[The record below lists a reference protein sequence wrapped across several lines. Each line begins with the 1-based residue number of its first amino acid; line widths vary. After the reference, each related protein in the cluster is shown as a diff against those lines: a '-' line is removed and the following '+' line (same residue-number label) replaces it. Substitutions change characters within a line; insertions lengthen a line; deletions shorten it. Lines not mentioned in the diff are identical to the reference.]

1 MQQRKTYFAIAL
13 SILLVLG
20 FIATSAISY
29 FVAHDSLS
37 DQITGE
43 SLPLTSD
50 NIYSEIERDLLRSIL
65 ISSLMANDTFV
76 RDWTIGGE
84 VDPQAIQR
92 YLSEIQQEYDTTTA
106 FFVSETTRHY
116 YHPRGILKT
125 VTEDDP
131 DDAWYFRVREMRD
144 DYEINVDTDT
154 ADPSRLNIF
163 INYRVRGFDGNYLGA
178 TGIGL
183 AVDSVA
189 ELIATYERR
198 YGRTIYLVDREGD
211 VTLRGRDL
219 DGPDNIRDRP
229 GIDDV
234 ATQVLS
240 NPAVDTRARGEDGET
255 LYINSRL
262 IPELDWHLVVTQE
275 GLTGENRILNTL
287 MLNIGVALLLSALV
301 AAGGWYTVRGYHV
314 QLESMATTDELTGCA
329 NRQLFE
335 SLFDHVSRN
344 AQRRNQPMSL
354 ISFDADQ
361 FKPINDRYGHA
372 TGDIVLRTLT
382 NRARHRVRD
391 GDTLFRWGGDEFL
404 ILLPDCNIRDAA
416 RIAEDIRAAVAAEPM
431 VWGDERIPLAISVG
445 VAEWRPRES
454 SQALIGRCDQAL
466 YEAKRRG
473 GNQVATA

>member
-13 SILLVLG
+13 CTLLVLG
-20 FIATSAISY
+20 FIATSTISY
-29 FVAHDSLS
+29 LVAHDSLS
-37 DQITGE
+37 DQVTGE

-76 RDWTIGGE
+76 RDWTIEGE
-84 VDPQAIQR
+84 EDPEAIQR
-92 YLSEIQQEYDTTTA
+92 YLTEIQQEYDTTTA
-106 FFVSETTRHY
+106 FFVSEATRNY
-116 YHPRGILKT
+116 YHPRGILKE
-125 VTEDDP
+125 VNENDP

-163 INYRVRGFDGNYLGA
+163 INYRVHDFNGDYIGA

-189 ELIATYERR
+189 QLIATYERR
-198 YGRTIYLVDREGD
+198 YGRTIYLIDREGD
-211 VTLRGRDL
+211 VTLRGREL
-219 DGPDNIRDRP
+219 DGADNIRARP
-229 GIDDV
+229 GIRDV

-240 NPAVDTRARGEDGET
+240 SPAVDTRAQGEDGET

-275 GLTGENRILNTL
+275 GLTGETRILNTL
-287 MLNIGVALLLSALV
+287 LLNIAVALLLSALV

-314 QLESMATTDELTGCA
+314 QLESMATTDELTGSA
-329 NRQLFE
+329 NRQVFE

-344 AQRRNQPMSL
+344 GVRRKQPISL
-354 ISFDADQ
+354 ISFDVDK
-361 FKPINDRYGHA
+361 FKPINDHHGHA
-372 TGDIVLRTLT
+372 TGDIALRTLT
-382 NRARHRVRD
+382 DRARQRVRD

-404 ILLPDCNIRDAA
+404 ILLPDCDMQDAA
-416 RIAEDIRAAVAAEPM
+416 RIAEDIRAAVAAEPIR
-431 VWGDERIPLAISVG
+431 WRDTTIPLAVSVG
-445 VAEWRPRES
+445 VTEWQPHES
-454 SQALIGRCDQAL
+454 SQALIARCDEAL
-466 YEAKRRG
+466 YEAKRNG
-473 GNQVATA
+473 GNQVVTA